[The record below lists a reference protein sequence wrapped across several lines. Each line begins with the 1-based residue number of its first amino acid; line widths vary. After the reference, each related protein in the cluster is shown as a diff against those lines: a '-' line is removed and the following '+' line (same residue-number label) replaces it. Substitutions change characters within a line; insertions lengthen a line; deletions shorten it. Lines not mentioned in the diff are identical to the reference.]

1 MPRITPL
8 DPVSACPMSVIL
20 LPTSAGGEVT
30 DADRVFWGHFV
41 ESLPEGSRLIDAGL
55 NRHDSPG
62 EGVLL
67 SAALEQAE
75 TPTVLVVPAGA
86 PWRRADLA
94 RGLGAKIDRAHM
106 VVACRPESPRSLGAR
121 LLHGLVRT
129 VARVVLAI
137 DIGPAPGWP
146 GWRRWLERQAGWWL
160 FGVRG
165 ADPFSPCRMFRRE
178 IGRLAAIQSR
188 GAMVHGE
195 LSAKAN
201 FLGALIDEEP
211 PAGSLP
217 PRDASA
223 DPRWWPDF
231 RLVWS
236 DPRFAGPLSATPDAG
251 KGMVP

>member
-1 MPRITPL
+1 
-8 DPVSACPMSVIL
+8 MSVIL
-20 LPTSAGGEVT
+20 LPTLAGGGVT

-41 ESLPEGSRLIDAGL
+41 EGLPDGSQLIDAGS
-55 NRHDSPG
+55 NRQDSPG

-67 SAALEQAE
+67 SAALEHAE
-75 TPTVLVVPAGA
+75 APVVLVVPAGA
-86 PWRRADLA
+86 PWRRADLVS
-94 RGLGAKIDRAHM
+94 GLGARIDRAHM

-121 LLHGLVRT
+121 LLHGLVRA

-137 DIGPAPGWP
+137 DIGPVSGWP

-165 ADPFSPCRMFRRE
+165 TDPFSPCRMFRRE
-178 IGRLAAIQSR
+178 IGRLAALQSR

-211 PAGSLP
+211 PSWSLP
-217 PRDASA
+217 PRDSSA
-223 DPRWWPDF
+223 DPLWWPDF
-231 RLVWS
+231 RLVWG
-236 DPRFAGPLSATPDAG
+236 DPRFAGPLSASPDAVNDR
-251 KGMVP
+251 VP